1 MNAEHPCRCDRT
13 VVIQQK
19 YEAHSTPDQ
28 TELQGAFLVQRSVQ
42 PGRHGIRTILRMAA
56 NANGIAAQAF
66 DLVMTALRL
75 HLDPGTGCQAVAI
88 HLSVDRT
95 PAAIEINNFAAGLND
110 IGPTLIARV
119 DHARPVA
126 LTARLTSDRFKT
138 NS

>member
-1 MNAEHPCRCDRT
+1 MNDVVGDHSKSYPAPDASRSFIERSPQAMSPFEYTDTAFAAGAPFLELFKPAPLLALLAGRTLGAVVRNRHP
-13 VVIQQK
+13 
-19 YEAHSTPDQ
+19 P
-28 TELQGAFLVQRSVQ
+28 
-42 PGRHGIRTILRMAA
+42 
-56 NANGIAAQAF
+56 
-66 DLVMTALRL
+66 
-75 HLDPGTGCQAVAI
+75 

-138 NS
+138 KLLI